1 MEIIFQ
7 LLDCDYIQLNGSPVI
22 RLFGKTK
29 DGKTVCGFLKNYFP
43 YFYVIP
49 KGDLKENLK
58 NFSQLIVKIEE
69 TEKFLPIGFQSKKTK
84 LTKITVSDPS
94 RVPEIR
100 DWIKDRN
107 LAEEIFEADILFKY
121 RFMADFNIFGMRWY
135 KISGHNINTTT
146 VRAEKNIEVEKI
158 EEVSDSDIAP
168 LKYLS
173 IDIEVAAG
181 ETLPDPKKDPIA
193 MISLSFSPQFEGR
206 ESLVL
211 VAKPIKMKDAIG
223 FRSEKEMLEEFVKI
237 IEKFDPDVITGYNI
251 NNFDLPY
258 IAERLRQCK
267 INLAIGRCAYKPM
280 ATRKITQKF
289 RNSITGRII
298 ADVYEII
305 KEVTEKGQAKIFKLK
320 RYGLG
325 DVAKEVLNE
334 SKLDLMRSEITK
346 YWDGTEEQIQKLVE
360 YCRKDS
366 VLALRLLLEKSL
378 LDKFIEIARITGLL
392 LQDALESGETAR
404 IENILIREF
413 NKQDYVLPLKPTS
426 KEILLRKEEREAKG
440 LKGALV
446 LEPEIGLHK
455 NIVYLDFKAMYPSI
469 FIAFNICPTTL
480 LIGNGNENLEF
491 ITTPSGAKFVSKNVR
506 EGIIPKIVRHLI
518 NERDRIKKAMSIAA
532 NEYERKILDAKQDAL
547 KIVANSFYGQTGYVR
562 SRLYVLDIANAITS
576 CGRSLIQQT
585 KKIVE
590 SDPRF
595 KVIYGDTDSIMVKTP
610 SDDLDKI
617 FEFGKEIEEKVNS
630 ALKGIVQMK
639 IDSIFK
645 TLLILSKKRYAGL
658 KVEKLNGQYQEK
670 VIMRGIETV
679 RRDWCDLSS
688 ETLMNV
694 IEIILKE
701 GNSKK
706 AFDYVRNV
714 LQDLEKGNIPLEK
727 LVITKSISKS
737 LKEYKGVQPHIE
749 LWKKLRKRS
758 PATAPGIGDR
768 IAFVIIKGP
777 QLMSERAEDPEYVK
791 AHGLKIDSQY
801 YIESQVLPPLERV
814 FEALKISKSELL
826 GIGKQ
831 VVLTDIVKNM
841 KQKEMEKREITVDF
855 VDKFACSRCSQ
866 TYRRI
871 PLSGSCECGGEIIFF
886 SNGPKSN

>member
-791 AHGLKIDSQY
+791 AHGLKIDSRY
-801 YIESQVLPPLERV
+801 YIESQILPPLERV

-831 VVLTDIVKNM
+831 VVLTDIVEKARKN
-841 KQKEMEKREITVDF
+841 ELSSGLI
-855 VDKFACSRCSQ
+855 DKFICSKCNQ
-866 TYRRI
+866 IYRRV
-871 PLSGSCECGGEIIFF
+871 PLSGKCECGGNIIFY
-886 SNGPKSN
+886 STIA